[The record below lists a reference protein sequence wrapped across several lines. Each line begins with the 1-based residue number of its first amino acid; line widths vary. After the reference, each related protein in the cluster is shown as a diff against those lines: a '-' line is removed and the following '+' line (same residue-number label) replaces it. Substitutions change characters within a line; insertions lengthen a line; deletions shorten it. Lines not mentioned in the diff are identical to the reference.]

1 MEFRIPGYLT
11 DADKNV
17 TLPLSS
23 LLKLLEKVSDAL
35 TISHV
40 LKSDLREKR
49 KLFADG
55 NDYLSL
61 ENKTI
66 ILNEHIFDMLA
77 DMNDIIPKKPIYGP
91 LVVDLLRERPRP
103 ALATTACPLE
113 TSLLCKCCN
122 SEEGQALLLAARAIE
137 KAAAPGPP
145 APTPSPA
152 TKEEEEDLYA

>member
-1 MEFRIPGYLT
+1 MEFRIPEYLT

-23 LLKLLEKVSDAL
+23 LLSILGKVSDTL
-35 TISHV
+35 TISQV
-40 LKSDLREKR
+40 LMSEVREKR

-55 NDYLSL
+55 NDYFSL
-61 ENKTI
+61 ERKTK
-66 ILNEHIFDMLA
+66 ILNDHIFDMLA

-113 TSLLCKCCN
+113 SSPDCKCCN

-137 KAAAPGPP
+137 KTAAAP
-145 APTPSPA
+145 APTPA
-152 TKEEEEDLYA
+152 TKEEDEDLYA

>member
-1 MEFRIPGYLT
+1 MEFRIPEYLT

-40 LKSDLREKR
+40 LMSEVREKR

-55 NDYLSL
+55 NDYSSL
-61 ENKTI
+61 ERKTK
-66 ILNEHIFDMLA
+66 ILNDHLFDILVN
-77 DMNDIIPKKPIYGP
+77 MNDIIPKKPIYGP

-113 TSLLCKCCN
+113 SSLLCKCCN
-122 SEEGQALLLAARAIE
+122 SEEGQALLLASPE
-137 KAAAPGPP
+137 KAAAPAPAPP
-145 APTPSPA
+145 AVSPVA
-152 TKEEEEDLYA
+152 EEEDLYA